1 MKFIAA
7 VLLTTVF
14 GIILGM
20 IAGIPW
26 WGFAVSSFLIG
37 ALLYQSAGKA
47 FLSGFLGLF
56 LFWAGMA
63 TWIDMQNQHLLSKK
77 VALIFPLQ
85 GSYVL
90 LIIVTGVL
98 GGLIAGFSAMSGS
111 YLRRFTEK

>member
-7 VLLTTVF
+7 LLLTTVA

-37 ALLYQSAGKA
+37 ALLFQSAGKA
-47 FLSGFLGLF
+47 FLSGFFGLF

-63 TWIDMQNQHLLSKK
+63 TWIDIQNKHLLSQK

-85 GSYVL
+85 GSYIL
-90 LIIVTGVL
+90 LILVTGIL
-98 GGLIAGFSAMSGS
+98 GGLIAGLSALSGS
-111 YLRRFTEK
+111 YLRRAINQ